1 MQRRIILTGSNG
13 LLGQKIVNLLADRVN
28 TQLIATGRGINRHPI
43 REGYLYQNLDLNDE
57 EGWATLFE
65 TFQPTELIHTA
76 AITQVDQCE
85 VDRDICDAINV
96 KAVET
101 LAKFCKKH
109 NTRLIHISTD
119 FVFDGENGPYKEI
132 DPPNPLSYY
141 GHSKLKAENDI
152 IQSGVDYAILRT
164 MLLYG
169 VTPGMSRSNLVLWVR
184 KSLME
189 GTPIKVVGDQFR
201 CPTLAEDL
209 ARATV
214 SAITSDAKGL
224 FHVSG
229 AEMMSIIDIAYTVAD
244 FWKLDRSLISETDS
258 LSLNQKAKR
267 PPKTGFVILKAQTEL
282 NYRPH
287 SLEQGLAL
295 VNRQLKEGWG

>member
-109 NTRLIHISTD
+109 KN
-119 FVFDGENGPYKEI
+119 FY
-132 DPPNPLSYY
+132 
-141 GHSKLKAENDI
+141 
-152 IQSGVDYAILRT
+152 
-164 MLLYG
+164 
-169 VTPGMSRSNLVLWVR
+169 
-184 KSLME
+184 
-189 GTPIKVVGDQFR
+189 
-201 CPTLAEDL
+201 
-209 ARATV
+209 
-214 SAITSDAKGL
+214 
-224 FHVSG
+224 
-229 AEMMSIIDIAYTVAD
+229 
-244 FWKLDRSLISETDS
+244 
-258 LSLNQKAKR
+258 
-267 PPKTGFVILKAQTEL
+267 
-282 NYRPH
+282 
-287 SLEQGLAL
+287 
-295 VNRQLKEGWG
+295 